1 MSNTITLEEYKQF
14 TTMFNA
20 TNDDLEIAVSNLN
33 NLDVP
38 VLYKVLVVKG
48 AKLELRKKVYDLC
61 TFFDDHKL
69 AECTKNMTNTY
80 GFSRSTIDLS
90 FETIYDL
97 IKQEDTPDEKLQKF
111 FEDVFEFE
119 SSKTILDGL
128 NCKFLDK
135 INIKIK
141 W

>member
-1 MSNTITLEEYKQF
+1 MENILTLKEYKQF

-20 TNDDLEIAVSNLN
+20 GNDDLEIAVSNLN

-48 AKLELRKKVYDLC
+48 AKLVLRKKVYDLC
-61 TFFDDHKL
+61 TFFDDDKL
-69 AECTKNMTNTY
+69 TECTKNITNIY
-80 GFSRSTIDLS
+80 GFNKSTIDLS

-97 IKQEDTPDEKLQKF
+97 IKQEETPDEKLQKF

-135 INIKIK
+135 VNIKIK